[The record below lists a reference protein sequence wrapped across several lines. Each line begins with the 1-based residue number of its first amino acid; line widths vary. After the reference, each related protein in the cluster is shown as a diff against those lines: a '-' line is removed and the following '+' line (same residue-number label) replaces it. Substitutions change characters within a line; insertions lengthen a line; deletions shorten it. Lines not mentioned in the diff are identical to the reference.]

1 MIAVI
6 IELVME
12 AHRFEHLV
20 RLAQEVRGPSFR
32 RSDKMPVSMQK
43 SYDIQMNDS
52 PVWKVRAVD
61 LRIVEGVELVRVLP
75 YKGTFV
81 KLVCHGVVD
90 VPDNIKN
97 TASLG
102 NTRGWHKLMEL
113 RNKAGLPQPSE
124 VKAEP
129 KTVAQMLFGAAA
141 PAAPKK
147 QRQNAAELAA
157 LRSTP
162 TLMNMEVP
170 GVDDGPALAIT
181 MIKPV
186 HPCDELWVRC
196 DADTVE
202 QIVKF
207 IQHCGIEREDI
218 YRRRVYQPRGRGDA
232 DDAPVHDAGGAEVE
246 SDGERAE
253 QVADDAET
261 QAM

>member
-1 MIAVI
+1 MIVVI
-6 IELVME
+6 IELVIE
-12 AHRFEHLV
+12 AHHFEHLV
-20 RLAQEVRGPSFR
+20 RLAQELRGPSIR

-52 PVWKVRAVD
+52 PVWKVRAAD
-61 LRIVEGVELVRVLP
+61 LRIVDEVELVRVLP

-90 VPDNIKN
+90 VPNNIKDN
-97 TASLG
+97 ASLA
-102 NTRGWHKLMEL
+102 TTEGWRKLMEL
-113 RNKAGLPQPSE
+113 RNKAGLPQTSE

-147 QRQNAAELAA
+147 PRQNAAELVA

-162 TLMNMEVP
+162 ALMNMDVP

-181 MIKPV
+181 VLKPV

-196 DADTVE
+196 DADTIE

-207 IQHCGIEREDI
+207 IQHCGIDRDDV
-218 YRRRVYQPRGRGDA
+218 YRRRAYQPRGRGNA
-232 DDAPVHDAGGAEVE
+232 DDTPQHTPRGSEDEAAGEVE
-246 SDGERAE
+246 EQAADEAE
-253 QVADDAET
+253 A